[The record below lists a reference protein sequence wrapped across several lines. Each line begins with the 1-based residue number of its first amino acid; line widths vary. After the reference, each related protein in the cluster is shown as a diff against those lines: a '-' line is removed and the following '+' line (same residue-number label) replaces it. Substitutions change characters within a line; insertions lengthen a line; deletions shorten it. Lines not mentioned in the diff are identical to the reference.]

1 MNKSIFVS
9 LLAILTLAFADVVH
23 AQQPKKVWRIG
34 VFHVGLDHVPP
45 SLEPLRQELKKLG
58 YEEGKN
64 FRLDWR
70 NLPDARRLP
79 VLWPRS
85 LYGTE

>member
-1 MNKSIFVS
+1 MAKRIFHFVLS
-9 LLAILTLAFADVVH
+9 AMLFALCCSAE

-58 YEEGKN
+58 YEEGKEAAKSEN
-64 FRLDWR
+64 SNDQH
-70 NLPDARRLP
+70 
-79 VLWPRS
+79 
-85 LYGTE
+85 